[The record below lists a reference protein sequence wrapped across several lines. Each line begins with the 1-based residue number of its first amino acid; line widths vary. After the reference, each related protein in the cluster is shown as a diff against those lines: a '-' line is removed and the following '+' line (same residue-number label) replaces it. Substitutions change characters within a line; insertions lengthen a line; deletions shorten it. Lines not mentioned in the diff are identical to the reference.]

1 VLLWETGRW
10 MNDLDW
16 LVNSCHSYLHYRV
29 QHSFHSPW
37 RRAPFTWGGITM
49 RSYTFRENWPCFND
63 YPLEDAEIR
72 ESLDTITE
80 MIPQLY
86 IMQRIRQWAIRY
98 FQPHP
103 PLYWSEEL
111 QQFVTIPEDW
121 EKLASE
127 SGSRYLGN
135 WGIPFILLRG
145 NNQGIWN
152 LRKHILKTEKNILF
166 FNDYNGKRQRGPFL
180 YSSLYVR
187 DDQIRSIRRRDI

>member
-1 VLLWETGRW
+1 MRIKQEVKGRVLLWETGRW

-111 QQFVTIPEDW
+111 QICNHPEDW

-127 SGSRYLGN
+127 CGSDILAIEGYL
-135 WGIPFILLRG
+135 ILLRG
-145 NNQGIWN
+145 KTRIWN
-152 LRKHILKTEKNILF
+152 LRKHILKRKIF
-166 FNDYNGKRQRGPFL
+166 YF
-180 YSSLYVR
+180 
-187 DDQIRSIRRRDI
+187 